1 MRHDELWCY
10 NKEDEDENPRGE
22 PHRIHEFSDLLPG
35 VESET
40 LTGER
45 KRKGEF
51 YYGSGDAWK
60 EMGSRIGSSPT
71 LRRRRRRR
79 DLTGDSSSRRT
90 TARCAV
96 ERSSHAQNPT
106 PRLGLGPIR

>member
-1 MRHDELWCY
+1 
-10 NKEDEDENPRGE
+10 EDEDENPRGE
-22 PHRIHEFSDLLPG
+22 PHRIHELSDLLPG

-71 LRRRRRRR
+71 LRRRRRR
-79 DLTGDSSSRRT
+79 DLTGDSSRRRT

-106 PRLGLGPIR
+106 PRLGLGPIRS